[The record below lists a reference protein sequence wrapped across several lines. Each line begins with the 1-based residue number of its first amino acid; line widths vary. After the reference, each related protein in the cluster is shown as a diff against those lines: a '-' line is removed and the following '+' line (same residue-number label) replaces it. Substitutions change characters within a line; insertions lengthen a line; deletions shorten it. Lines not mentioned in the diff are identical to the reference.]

1 MDVNIVLLA
10 RETKN
15 YSMSVINSSRLL
27 VLTITT
33 TVVIV
38 AVLAATINRGLPI
51 SKDDTEST
59 GLVWEPPDT
68 SQIPHTDEG
77 LLIRYGRDL
86 IVNTSWYL
94 GPKGKV
100 AKITNGMNCQNCH
113 LDAGTRTWGN
123 NYGGVFST
131 YPKYR
136 ERSGTIENIYKRV
149 NDCID
154 RSLNGHIIDTSS
166 REMQAMAAYINWVGQ
181 KIPKNVKPTGA
192 GIRDLSFID
201 RPADPGKG
209 QNVFVQKCQ
218 RCHGANGS
226 GTLLF
231 DSSGYLYPPLW
242 GDNSYNTGAGL
253 YRIGRF
259 AGFVRDNMPFDAP
272 HNSEPLTDEQAW
284 DVAAFV
290 NSQPRPQ
297 KDYGKDYPNIAGKPV
312 DHPFGPFIDGFSEE
326 QHKYGPFKAISLA
339 RKK

>member
-1 MDVNIVLLA
+1 MYTKISCQDCCQVYRSFLPAYGQLEGPRKMDVNIVLLA
-10 RETKN
+10 RETKS

-33 TVVIV
+33 TVIIV

-51 SKDDTEST
+51 SKDETEST

-154 RSLNGHIIDTSS
+154 RSLNGHIIDTSG

-192 GIRDLSFID
+192 GIRDLSFI
-201 RPADPGKG
+201 
-209 QNVFVQKCQ
+209 
-218 RCHGANGS
+218 
-226 GTLLF
+226 
-231 DSSGYLYPPLW
+231 
-242 GDNSYNTGAGL
+242 
-253 YRIGRF
+253 
-259 AGFVRDNMPFDAP
+259 
-272 HNSEPLTDEQAW
+272 
-284 DVAAFV
+284 
-290 NSQPRPQ
+290 QPRRYSQTGKNVYTQ
-297 KDYGKDYPNIAGKPV
+297 KRERRRRAKR
-312 DHPFGPFIDGFSEE
+312 SET
-326 QHKYGPFKAISLA
+326 SLLHQRA
-339 RKK
+339 SLSAALWRQQT